1 MKRFQ
6 INLLRLF
13 NLRRDQDDPEM
24 IDSTIRDG
32 VSVTGAN
39 LWGLIGAI
47 FIASIGL
54 NVNSTA
60 VIIGAML
67 ISPLMGPIVGIGY
80 GIGIKD
86 LALIRLSLRN
96 LGIFILISL
105 LTATTY
111 FLITPLNIAQSELL
125 ARTSPNLWD
134 VLIAFIGG
142 CLGMIGATRR
152 QGSNIVPGVAIA
164 TALMPPLCTAGFG
177 IATGNL
183 AYFGGA
189 FYLFTI
195 NSVFIAFASLVVV
208 KMLRLPIR
216 GDDPK
221 ARWQARAIIAATV
234 LATAVPS
241 GFLAV
246 RLVSQKVFE
255 QTAQTVLA
263 SIDSDPRY
271 VLLGREISTSEH
283 RVVLTMGG
291 ENGVAL
297 VQDEVKRQFRA
308 QGYDDTVVVVRHI
321 GSEKVD
327 VGQITE
333 ALKKELLQNTLQQLK
348 DSTALNRKLEAEAQA
363 LREVDAQRDQLIQ
376 EVLALY
382 PGVACVSVGQGTHW
396 QRNHSSP
403 KTSQIVNLTL
413 HRSLSKDE
421 RSRLN
426 AWLSTR
432 YPGQN
437 IRLQVTSLPLSKKQ
451 TQASDAAVAA
461 ACGT

>member
-32 VSVTGAN
+32 VSVSGAN

-86 LALIRLSLRN
+86 LALIRLSMRN

-208 KMLRLPIR
+208 KMLRLPTR
-216 GDDPK
+216 GDGPK
-221 ARWQARAIIAATV
+221 ARWQARAIISATV

-263 SIDSDPRY
+263 SIESDPRY

-297 VQDEVKRQFRA
+297 VQDEVKRQFQA

-348 DSTALNRKLEAEAQA
+348 DSTALNSKLEAEVQA
-363 LREVDAQRDQLIQ
+363 LRAVDGQRDQLIQ

-396 QRNHSSP
+396 QRNQPSP
-403 KTSQIVNLTL
+403 ETTQIVNLTL
-413 HRSLSKDE
+413 NRSLSKDE
-421 RSRLN
+421 RSRLS

-432 YPGQN
+432 YPAQN
-437 IRLQVTSLPLSKKQ
+437 IRLQVTPLPLSKKQ
-451 TQASDAAVAA
+451 TQASDAAVTA
-461 ACGT
+461 ACSA

>member
-1 MKRFQ
+1 MQRFKLK
-6 INLLRLF
+6 IFRLF
-13 NLRRDQDDPEM
+13 NLRRDQDDPEI
-24 IDSTIRDG
+24 IDATIREG

-134 VLIAFIGG
+134 VLIAFVGG
-142 CLGMIGATRR
+142 SLGMIGATRR

-177 IATGNL
+177 LATGNWT
-183 AYFGGA
+183 YFGGA

-195 NSVFIAFASLVVV
+195 NSVFIAFACLLIV
-208 KMLRLPIR
+208 KMLRLPAR
-216 GDDPK
+216 GDGQK
-221 ARWQARAIIAATV
+221 ARWQARIIITATV

-246 RLVSQKVFE
+246 RFVSQKLFE

-263 SIDSDPRY
+263 SIESDPRY
-271 VLLGREISTSEH
+271 VLLGREISTIPH

-291 ENGVAL
+291 ENGNSQVAE
-297 VQDEVKRQFRA
+297 EVKRQF
-308 QGYDDTVVVVRHI
+308 QSKGYGDTEVVVRNI

-333 ALKKELLQNTLQQLK
+333 ALKKELLQNTLQQLQ
-348 DSTALNRKLEAEAQA
+348 DSMALNRKLETEAQTLLA
-363 LREVDAQRDQLIQ
+363 ANSQRKQLIQ

-382 PGVACVSVGQGTHW
+382 PGVACVTVGNGEHW
-396 QRNHSSP
+396 QLNQP
-403 KTSQIVNLTL
+403 TPQATQIVNLTTKQAL
-413 HRSLSKDE
+413 TNVEKKRLS
-421 RSRLN
+421 
-426 AWLSTR
+426 AWLKTR
-432 YPGQN
+432 FPDQSV
-437 IRLQVTSLPLSKKQ
+437 RVQVTPILARKGQLKSNSS
-451 TQASDAAVAA
+451 AIDE
-461 ACGT
+461 ACGN

>member
-1 MKRFQ
+1 MKRIQ

-60 VIIGAML
+60 VVIGAML

-86 LALIRLSLRN
+86 LALIRLSMRN
-96 LGIFILISL
+96 LGIFVLISL

-142 CLGMIGATRR
+142 SLGMIGATRR

-177 IATGNL
+177 LATGNWN
-183 AYFGGA
+183 YFGGA

-208 KMLRLPIR
+208 KMLRLPTR
-216 GDDPK
+216 GVGQK
-221 ARWQARAIIAATV
+221 ARWQTRAIITATV

-263 SIDSDPRY
+263 SIDSDQRY

-291 ENGVAL
+291 ENGVAH
-297 VQDEVKRQFRA
+297 VQDEVKRQFQA
-308 QGYDDTVVVVRHI
+308 QGYDDTVVVVRNI
-321 GSEKVD
+321 GSEKLD

-333 ALKKELLQNTLQQLK
+333 ALKKELLQNTLQQLQ
-348 DSTALNRKLEAEAQA
+348 DSMSLNRKLESEAQA
-363 LREVDAQRDQLIQ
+363 LRASDTERAQLIQ
-376 EVLALY
+376 EILALY

-396 QRNHSSP
+396 QRNQAMPQATQMVS
-403 KTSQIVNLTL
+403 LTL
-413 HRSLSKDE
+413 NRALSKGDQA
-421 RSRLN
+421 RLN

-432 YPGQN
+432 YPEKN
-437 IRLQVTSLPLSKKQ
+437 IRLQVTPLPSSKKQ
-451 TQASDAAVAA
+451 RPASNAAISA
-461 ACGT
+461 ACGA

>member
-86 LALIRLSLRN
+86 LALIRLSMRN

-111 FLITPLNIAQSELL
+111 FWITPLNIAQSELL

-177 IATGNL
+177 VATGNL
-183 AYFGGA
+183 DYFLGA

-208 KMLRLPIR
+208 KMLRLPTR
-216 GDDPK
+216 GDGQK
-221 ARWQARAIIAATV
+221 ARWQARAIITATV

-246 RLVSQKVFE
+246 RLVTQKLFE
-255 QTAQTVLA
+255 QTAQNILT
-263 SIDSDPRY
+263 SIDNDPRY
-271 VLLGREISTSEH
+271 VLLGREISANPQ
-283 RVVLTMGG
+283 RMVLTIGG
-291 ENGVAL
+291 ENGTEHVKEE
-297 VQDEVKRQFRA
+297 VQRLLKT
-308 QGYDDTVVVVRHI
+308 QGYADTEVVVRNI

-333 ALKKELLQNTLQQLK
+333 ALKKELLQNTLQQLQ
-348 DSTALNRKLEAEAQA
+348 DSTALNRKLEAEAQVWRSA
-363 LREVDAQRDQLIQ
+363 LAQREQLIQ

-382 PGVACVSVGQGTHW
+382 PGVACVSLGHGTHW
-396 QRNHSSP
+396 QSDQPTPQS
-403 KTSQIVNLTL
+403 TQMVNLTL
-413 HRSLSKDE
+413 KQPMSAE
-421 RSRLN
+421 QQSRLS

-432 YPGQN
+432 YPDQK
-437 IRLQVTSLPLSKKQ
+437 IRLQVTALPKRKNKRETSD
-451 TQASDAAVAA
+451 TVMAS
-461 ACGT
+461 ACGS

>member
-86 LALIRLSLRN
+86 LALIRLSMRN

-152 QGSNIVPGVAIA
+152 YGSNIVPGVAIA

-177 IATGNL
+177 LATGNL
-183 AYFGGA
+183 DYFVGA

-208 KMLRLPIR
+208 KMLRLPSR
-216 GDDPK
+216 GDGEK
-221 ARWQARAIIAATV
+221 ARWQARAIITATV

-246 RLVSQKVFE
+246 RLVTQKLFE
-255 QTAQTVLA
+255 QTAQNILA

-271 VLLGREISTSEH
+271 VLLGREISANPQ
-283 RVVLTMGG
+283 RMVLTIGG
-291 ENGVAL
+291 ENGTEHVKEE
-297 VQDEVKRQFRA
+297 VQRQLQT
-308 QGYDDTVVVVRHI
+308 QGYANTEVVVRNI

-333 ALKKELLQNTLQQLK
+333 ALKKELLQNTLQQLQ
-348 DSTALNRKLEAEAQA
+348 DSTALNRKLEAEAQVWRTA
-363 LREVDAQRDQLIQ
+363 AAQREQLVQ
-376 EVLALY
+376 EMLALY
-382 PGVACVSVGQGTHW
+382 PSVACVSLGLGTHW
-396 QRNHSSP
+396 QSNRPAPQS
-403 KTSQIVNLTL
+403 TQIVSLTL
-413 HRSLSKDE
+413 KQAMSAE
-421 RSRLN
+421 QQSRLS

-432 YPGQN
+432 YPDQK
-437 IRLQVTSLPLSKKQ
+437 IRLQVTALPTRKNKRE
-451 TQASDAAVAA
+451 ASDTAMAA

>member
-1 MKRFQ
+1 MKRLQ

-13 NLRRDQDDPEM
+13 NLRRDQDTPEE
-24 IDSTIRDG
+24 IDTTIRDG
-32 VSVTGAN
+32 ISVTGAN

-86 LALIRLSLRN
+86 LALIRMSARN
-96 LGIFILISL
+96 LGIFVLISL

-111 FLITPLNIAQSELL
+111 FFITPLNIAQSELL

-142 CLGMIGATRR
+142 SLGMIGATRR

-177 IATGNL
+177 LATGNWH
-183 AYFGGA
+183 YFGGA

-195 NSVFIAFASLVVV
+195 NSVFIAFASLLVV
-208 KMLRLPIR
+208 KMLRLPAR
-216 GDDPK
+216 GDGAK
-221 ARWQARAIIAATV
+221 ARWQARAIITATV

-246 RLVSQKVFE
+246 RLVSQKLFE

-263 SIDSDPRY
+263 SIDKDPRY
-271 VLLGREISTSEH
+271 VLLGREIGTTEH

-291 ENGVAL
+291 ENGVAN
-297 VQDEVKRQFRA
+297 VQEEVKRQFQA
-308 QGYDDTVVVVRHI
+308 QGYEDTVVVVRNI

-333 ALKKELLQNTLQQLK
+333 ALKKELLQNTLQQLH
-348 DSTALNRKLEAEAQA
+348 DTTALNRKLESESQA
-363 LREVDAQRDQLIQ
+363 LRASDAQRNQLIQ
-376 EVLALY
+376 EILALY
-382 PGVACVSVGQGTHW
+382 PSVACVSVGQGSHW
-396 QRNHSSP
+396 QRNQA
-403 KTSQIVNLTL
+403 TLQTTQIVSLTVIRAL
-413 HRSLSKDE
+413 RQEERARLS
-421 RSRLN
+421 

-432 YPGQN
+432 YPTQR
-437 IRLQVTSLPLSKKQ
+437 IRLQVTPLPLGKKQ
-451 TQASDAAVAA
+451 RQPSDAAMNA
-461 ACGT
+461 ACSV